1 MSATAEKLMAFGAF
15 HMYRAPLRTIDWAE
29 RAAANGAPM
38 SGGVNGRNG
47 GNGGRG
53 TPAAAPPRSVPKL
66 LDATRTQLSALAAI
80 RQAARHGPIPRS
92 LQPPPKLRRH
102 WLLSICV
109 LAAASSSYH
118 KHATTLNSPEWW
130 AEKRAM
136 LAMVVEIHNR
146 WWATH
151 VSEPLEAVA
160 KEFFHGYE
168 PIVEA
173 ARVQDAQASFERMLE
188 AYVRDMNAE
197 LPRAKLEASVS
208 HTHIS
213 HSSPPPPTQMSHI
226 SHSCPPHTHRCH
238 TQLIRLLPHVV
249 TRQLFRPFMHV
260 FTPPPKSRRYSER
273 RARERCASSPRRM
286 RSSYSLR

>member
-47 GNGGRG
+47 VNGGRG

-118 KHATTLNSPEWW
+118 KHASTLNSPEWW

-197 LPRAKLEASVS
+197 LPRAKLEAK
-208 HTHIS
+208 
-213 HSSPPPPTQMSHI
+213 
-226 SHSCPPHTHRCH
+226 R
-238 TQLIRLLPHVV
+238 
-249 TRQLFRPFMHV
+249 
-260 FTPPPKSRRYSER
+260 
-273 RARERCASSPRRM
+273 
-286 RSSYSLR
+286 